1 MERALSNLE
10 NLPPEVREF
19 FEAELAVRDG
29 IIREKD
35 AVIEKLNGQLK
46 RLQEQVDL
54 MIKRMYGKKSE
65 KLDPNQILMEDLML
79 SVEGTT
85 APAVETPEQVEAEAK
100 PKKKSKRNGRM
111 PFPEHLKQNIID
123 LDVPEEEKICP
134 VTGKERPLIGYEESK
149 KYHYVKESL
158 EVNVYRRAKYGSPM
172 GAEEN
177 GVVVADLPECM
188 IPRCMADASMLAHVA
203 VSKFDDHL
211 PLYRIEKQFM
221 RQGASISRK
230 TMADWLRQLSE
241 GLKPLENRIKARI
254 LETGV
259 VHHDDTPVK
268 RLDPGMGKTA
278 EGRLWVAVSG
288 QGPPLVHFSFSPNRK
303 QQHVLSYFREY
314 GGAVMCDEYAG
325 YDNMDAGVK
334 QSCWAHV
341 RRKFNKAKLSEP
353 AFAEEVLRAIAKL
366 YVLEKQ
372 IKDFKPEDRARVR
385 DIDSRARAKKVFELL
400 ESRHVLPASSI
411 GKAVNY
417 ALGHKKGLLAYLD
430 DERLPI
436 DNNPAE
442 RAIRRVAIG
451 RKNWLFLGSET
462 GGETAAVLMTMLG
475 SCWANRVNAQ
485 EYLADVIATLP
496 GTPEDQLDNLLPDRW
511 IESHPEALLP
521 DQNWKS
527 PRDNV
532 LA

>member
-1 MERALSNLE
+1 MEKARSNLE
-10 NLPPEVREF
+10 NLPPEVRGMFEQLCAEF
-19 FEAELAVRDG
+19 GAELAA
-29 IIREKD
+29 KD
-35 AVIEKLNGQLK
+35 EVIEKLGTQLK
-46 RLQEQVDL
+46 RLQEQFEL
-54 MIKRMYGKKSE
+54 MVKRMYGKKSE
-65 KLDPNQILMEDLML
+65 KLDPDQTLMEEMML
-79 SVEGTT
+79 SVEGTM
-85 APAVETPEQVEAEAK
+85 APVIQAPEPTEAESK
-100 PKKKSKRNGRM
+100 PKKKNKRNGRM
-111 PFPEHLKQNIID
+111 PIPDHLKQNIID
-123 LDVPEEEKICP
+123 LDVPENEKVCP
-134 VTGKERPLIGYEESK
+134 VTGKERPLIGHEETK
-149 KYHYVKESL
+149 KYHYVKETL

-221 RQGASISRK
+221 RQGAKISRK
-230 TMADWLRQLSE
+230 TMADWLRQLAE
-241 GLKPLENRIKARI
+241 GLKPLEKRIKERI

-288 QGPPLVHFSFSPNRK
+288 QGPPLVHFSFSPNRR
-303 QQHVLSYFREY
+303 QGHVLSYFRDY
-314 GGAVMCDEYAG
+314 SGAVMCDEYAG
-325 YDNMDAGVK
+325 YDNMDFGVK

-341 RRKFNKAKLSEP
+341 RRKFNDAKLSEP
-353 AFAEEVLRAIAKL
+353 VFAEEVLHAIAKL
-366 YVLEKQ
+366 YKLEKK
-372 IKDFKPEDRARVR
+372 IKELNPEDRAKVR
-385 DIDSRARAKKVFELL
+385 DVESRAQAKKVFELL
-400 ESRHVLPASSI
+400 ESRPSLPASSI
-411 GKAVNY
+411 GKAVKY
-417 ALGHKKGLLAYLD
+417 ALGHKKGLMAYLD

-462 GGETAAVLMTMLG
+462 GGETAAVLMTLLG

-485 EYLADVIATLP
+485 DYLTDIIEKLP
-496 GTPEDQLDNLLPDRW
+496 STPEDQLDTLLPDQW
-511 IESHPEALLP
+511 IKTHPEAVLP
-521 DQNWKS
+521 DQNWRP

>member
-1 MERALSNLE
+1 
-10 NLPPEVREF
+10 
-19 FEAELAVRDG
+19 
-29 IIREKD
+29 
-35 AVIEKLNGQLK
+35 
-46 RLQEQVDL
+46 
-54 MIKRMYGKKSE
+54 
-65 KLDPNQILMEDLML
+65 
-79 SVEGTT
+79 
-85 APAVETPEQVEAEAK
+85 
-100 PKKKSKRNGRM
+100 
-111 PFPEHLKQNIID
+111 
-123 LDVPEEEKICP
+123 
-134 VTGKERPLIGYEESK
+134 
-149 KYHYVKESL
+149 
-158 EVNVYRRAKYGSPM
+158 M

-221 RQGASISRK
+221 RQGAKISRK
-230 TMADWLRQLSE
+230 TMADWLRQLAE
-241 GLKPLENRIKARI
+241 GLKPLEKRIKERI

-288 QGPPLVHFSFSPNRK
+288 QGPPLVHFSFSPNRR
-303 QQHVLSYFREY
+303 QGHVLSYFRDY
-314 GGAVMCDEYAG
+314 SGAVMCDEYAG
-325 YDNMDAGVK
+325 YDNMDFGVK

-341 RRKFNKAKLSEP
+341 RRKFNDAKLSEP
-353 AFAEEVLRAIAKL
+353 VFAEEVLHAIAKL
-366 YVLEKQ
+366 YKLEKK
-372 IKDFKPEDRARVR
+372 IKELNLEDRAKVR
-385 DIDSRARAKKVFELL
+385 DVESRAQAKKVFELL
-400 ESRHVLPASSI
+400 ESRPSLPASSI
-411 GKAVNY
+411 GKAVKY
-417 ALGHKKGLLAYLD
+417 ALGHKKGLMAYLD

-462 GGETAAVLMTMLG
+462 GGETAAVLMTLLG

-485 EYLADVIATLP
+485 DYLTDIIEKLP
-496 GTPEDQLDNLLPDRW
+496 STPEDQLDTLLPDQW
-511 IESHPEALLP
+511 IKTHPEAVLP
-521 DQNWKS
+521 DQNWRP